1 MSPRGDPPAP
11 VLSID
16 RARAVYDRIGA
27 WQDTQEFYERA
38 AVDSMIAHADFATA
52 QSVFELGCGTGRIAE
67 QLLAERLPATARYH
81 GVDLSS
87 TMVGLASTR
96 LARFGARAVVSLS
109 GGSMTID
116 AAARSVDR
124 CISTY
129 VLDLLPDDAIRRFF
143 SESRRVLVPGGR
155 LCLTSL
161 APGQRGL
168 SRVVSTVWSRV
179 QALAPNLVGGC
190 RPIDLSEY
198 LSSAW
203 SVTCSELVVAWGVA
217 SQVLVA
223 TPRDDQL
230 GANTT
235 FSDGS
240 K

>member
-1 MSPRGDPPAP
+1 M
-11 VLSID
+11 LSVD
-16 RARAVYDRIGA
+16 RAREIYDRIGA
-27 WQDTQEFYERA
+27 WQDTQQFYESA
-38 AVDSMIAHADFATA
+38 AVNSMVAHGDFGTA

-67 QLLAERLPATARYH
+67 QLLAGHLPPTARYH

-87 TMVGLASTR
+87 TMVRLASSR
-96 LARFGARAVVSLS
+96 LARFGSRATVFLSSGSVV
-109 GGSMTID
+109 I
-116 AAARSVDR
+116 AAEARSLDR
-124 CISTY
+124 CVSTY
-129 VLDLLPDDAIRRFF
+129 VLDLLPDDAIRQFF

-161 APGQRGL
+161 APGQRGV

-223 TPRDDQL
+223 TPCDEKL

-235 FSDGS
+235 FSDPS